1 MRRRQTR
8 ARVTIWEES
17 AREVAQWQFT
27 IDTPSFYTSEARS
40 GRMRASFQGRVAPI
54 GSIVSKR
61 TQKSSTRR
69 SAKSSC
75 PWVNLSRNAPKLNTE
90 DFLTFRITR
99 LSNALRTGLTKRY
112 LEEFELSLPEWR
124 LLALIARYAPMRFSE
139 VTSRS
144 SMDKGQVSRTL
155 REMAK
160 KGLTKMKSIRTP
172 GSRAA
177 EALAAPVMVSITP
190 KGKALF
196 ESVLPVA
203 RRRQAEILMTLTES
217 ERVALFNTIEKL
229 FTTIGNAALAQAEGE

>member
-1 MRRRQTR
+1 VSKQTQKAPRRR
-8 ARVTIWEES
+8 VKK
-17 AREVAQWQFT
+17 V
-27 IDTPSFYTSEARS
+27 D
-40 GRMRASFQGRVAPI
+40 
-54 GSIVSKR
+54 
-61 TQKSSTRR
+61 
-69 SAKSSC
+69 C
-75 PWVNLSRNAPKLNTE
+75 PWINLSRNASNLNVE

-124 LLALIARYAPMRFSE
+124 LLALIARFAPLRFSE

-172 GSRAA
+172 GTRSA

-190 KGKALF
+190 KGKALYAA
-196 ESVLPVA
+196 VLPVA
-203 RRRQAEILMTLTES
+203 RRRQAEILMTLSES
-217 ERVALFNTIEKL
+217 ERVALYSTLQKL
-229 FTTIGNAALAQAEGE
+229 FTTIGSAALSQEEAE